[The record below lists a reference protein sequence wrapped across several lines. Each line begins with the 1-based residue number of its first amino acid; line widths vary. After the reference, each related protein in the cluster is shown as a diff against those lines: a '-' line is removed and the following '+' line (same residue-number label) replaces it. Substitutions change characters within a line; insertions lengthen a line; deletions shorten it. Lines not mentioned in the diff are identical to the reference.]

1 MEIYENIYFS
11 INVLFTMSVSV
22 EIKFINN
29 FFNLFKV
36 DRNK

>member
-11 INVLFTMSVSV
+11 INVLFTAVSGSI

-29 FFNLFKV
+29 FSDLLK
-36 DRNK
+36 K